1 MGSDSEGS
9 SGRPD
14 PTDWHPPGD
23 RDRYTPGGGG
33 GGGSSGGGN
42 QGPYPSSVPGG
53 YQGKSLRLYSEF

>member
-23 RDRYTPGGGG
+23 RDRYQPGGGG
-33 GGGSSGGGN
+33 SGGGN

-53 YQGKSLRLYSEF
+53 QGGYPGGKYKKSRSFT